1 MSCRPPSITIELKT
15 TQLTTLCLVFKLIS
29 SKLADELSSLK
40 KIKSGQPEILVKDSS
55 LNRFFSD
62 YMFNSYDLSYVELF
76 KADFFVLSVIIMQI
90 DDMTCGSVLLRKSIR
105 ETNKLGKYF
114 TYQVNRT
121 YIKDVLLD
129 KAVQFPFIHLTFVHD
144 TCFLFTSLLKKKSRQ
159 IMLHP

>member
-1 MSCRPPSITIELKT
+1 M
-15 TQLTTLCLVFKLIS
+15 FKLIS

-129 KAVQFPFIHLTFVHD
+129 KAV
-144 TCFLFTSLLKKKSRQ
+144 
-159 IMLHP
+159 